1 MNPGMNKEQV
11 VAYLK
16 ILNFPLGLLI
26 KFNEV
31 LIKHGTQRVLNLNY
45 RTVQSLF
52 VSSRLC
58 C

>member
-1 MNPGMNKEQV
+1 MKAGMNDEQV

-26 KFNEV
+26 NFNEV

-45 RTVQSLF
+45 RTVQSL
-52 VSSRLC
+52 SAS
-58 C
+58 

>member
-1 MNPGMNKEQV
+1 MKAGMNDEQV
-11 VAYLK
+11 ITYLK
-16 ILNFPLGLLI
+16 ILNFHLGLLI
-26 KFNEV
+26 NFNEV